1 MYTFYNAIGTYCN
14 KLDDGKNFKD
24 MDLSYSARHRLG
36 NGRLI
41 EILTSML
48 HFIEKVIYLFK
59 KKFTFN
65 SYLKSLVN

>member
-1 MYTFYNAIGTYCN
+1 MKGNQKRKGVYYHGQLKMAMFTI
-14 KLDDGKNFKD
+14 
-24 MDLSYSARHRLG
+24 YSARHRLG

-59 KKFTFN
+59 KNN
-65 SYLKSLVN
+65 SLLILI